1 MIVLAFFQEH
11 ESKCSFVGVKCTN
24 KDCEATPLKKDLN
37 YHATKECPK
46 RNVECH
52 YCKIFFVWC
61 NKQVN
66 IKNNIFVLF
75 YFLVV
80 NFFPITKG
88 SWYIYGEVKEIDSVS
103 TIICY
108 TKCL

>member
-1 MIVLAFFQEH
+1 MSWTYLEICLIVLAFFQEH

-88 SWYIYGEVKEIDSVS
+88 S
-103 TIICY
+103 
-108 TKCL
+108 